1 MKSRV
6 IQDEPE
12 GNDPP
17 HGEPAPVQRT
27 TRAGRSRLV
36 LPGVLFTAALF
47 IVVLLVVW
55 T

>member
-17 HGEPAPVQRT
+17 YGEPAPADRT
-27 TRAGRSRLV
+27 PLAGRSRV
-36 LPGVLFTAALF
+36 LPGVLLMAAVL
-47 IVVLLVVW
+47 IVVVLIVW
-55 T
+55 V